1 MYNLIIAIASGL
13 LTFIVTAFA
22 VGGGTFKALYGVV
35 PGLVVLGVVYAVLA
49 RRTMG
54 QVQEIMKG
62 IEGQLAILQMGEQQ
76 PTPDQLNEAVDRAV
90 ETLQLAYPLDKWQ
103 FLVKAQVDGQIGQL
117 YFMTR
122 RYQEA
127 IPFLKNAMKQNW
139 VAQAMLAT
147 LYYKKQK
154 RARVVEV
161 FEAAAKSNAKESLL
175 WNLYAWCLW
184 KLDETPDAA
193 IEVLVRAKE
202 ALPKDERTQTNL
214 LALQNGQQMKMREWD
229 MMWYQFHLDHPP
241 EVREQLE
248 QRRQARQQLQQGK
261 QVQQIQQGKRRR

>member
-13 LTFIVTAFA
+13 LTFIATSFA
-22 VGGGTFKALYGVV
+22 LGSGTFKPLYGLV
-35 PGLVVLGVVYAVLA
+35 PGLVVLGVAYAVLA
-49 RRTMG
+49 RRTMSK
-54 QVQEIMKG
+54 VQEISQG
-62 IEGQLAILQMGEQQ
+62 IEAQLAILQMGGEQ
-76 PTPDQLNEAVDRAV
+76 PSPDQINAAVDRAV
-90 ETLQLAYPLDKWQ
+90 ETLQTAYPLDKWQ
-103 FLVKAQVDGQIGQL
+103 FLVKAQIDGQIGQL

-122 RYQEA
+122 RYQDA

-161 FEAAAKSNAKESLL
+161 FEAAAKSNSKESLL

-193 IEVLVRAKE
+193 IEVLVRAAE
-202 ALPKDERTQTNL
+202 ALPKDERTKTNL
-214 LALQNGQQMKMREWD
+214 LALQNGQKMKMREWD

-241 EVREQLE
+241 EVREQLKQ
-248 QRRQARQQLQQGK
+248 QR
-261 QVQQIQQGKRRR
+261 QVRQQIQHQPRRR